1 MTGRA
6 ALVHQVRGEARAV
19 WVEVRARPVRH
30 AAILLAATVAV
41 ATVASTAVTLVTDPW
56 QAAGTLVSTP
66 LFLGAVAVVLW
77 GLVWACGSVSA
88 GFVRWWLPM
97 PRHAADRLASAISAA
112 APLVGAA
119 VAELVVLLA
128 ATGGLVV
135 AVATAAVLAALAAV
149 TRQARQRAVV
159 LRWLVG
165 HLVGAAREFDPHSGT
180 WVIRDAVWDGDRL
193 MSATA
198 YYPDQLRVS
207 EPGRRAGI
215 ERALMWAM
223 RHDPRVWGLRWADNA
238 RAVDLVAE
246 PPLPDRIV
254 DGRWPDVGGIVVGA
268 CAMVHADAHVI
279 GPDDSPI
286 GLRVWDPDAQ
296 RDLLIAGVK
305 GSGKTILARGIVVRG
320 LSSGAFP
327 AGVMILDGKGSA
339 DYASL
344 EGRDGVLVVARSPQ
358 QWRAALDHLVAI
370 MRERYEADYA
380 FESGRSSERMTAPR
394 LCIVLDEVQ
403 NILYEV
409 PEALDPLNQ
418 LARMARGGRITIV
431 AVTQRPDA
439 KDAIPGAIRDQLE
452 DRVAVGW
459 MSEQGGRM
467 VLEGDWRLVVDDDG
481 SADTM
486 PRGRAV
492 ARIAGRLCRI
502 QVPWLDSP
510 VHDPSVEGLYP
521 RRDGTP
527 PAPTPPAP
535 SPQTPAV
542 PAPRSADDTRQP
554 ATPTTDFF
562 E

>member
-6 ALVHQVRGEARAV
+6 ELVGEARAV
-19 WVEVRARPVRH
+19 WAEVRARPVRH
-30 AAILLAATVAV
+30 AAILLAATVAA
-41 ATVASTAVTLVTDPW
+41 ATVVSVAVT
-56 QAAGTLVSTP
+56 AAIAPLETVGTLVSTP
-66 LFLGAVAVVLW
+66 LFLGAVALVVW
-77 GLVWACGSVSA
+77 GLVWACGSVAA
-88 GFVRWWLPM
+88 GVARWWLPV
-97 PRHAADRLASAISAA
+97 PRHAADRLSAAIGSA
-112 APLVGAA
+112 APLAGAA

-135 AVATAAVLAALAAV
+135 AVATAALLVGLAVV
-149 TRQARQRAVV
+149 TRQTRRRAVV
-159 LRWLVG
+159 LRWLTG
-165 HLVGAAREFDPHSGT
+165 HLVGAAREFDPHSGAWT
-180 WVIRDAVWDGDRL
+180 IRGDVWDGDRL
-193 MSATA
+193 MSARA
-198 YYPDQLRVS
+198 YYPADVRVS
-207 EPGRRAGI
+207 EPGRRASI

-223 RHDPRVWGLRWADNA
+223 RHDPRVWGLRWADTA

-246 PPLPDRIV
+246 PPLPERIV
-254 DGRWPDVGGIVVGA
+254 DGRWPAEVGGIVVGA
-268 CAMVHADAHVI
+268 CAMVHADTHVI
-279 GPDDSPI
+279 GPDDTPI
-286 GLRVWDPDAQ
+286 GLRVWRPDDQ

-344 EGRDGVLVVARSPQ
+344 EGRDGILVVARSPQ

-380 FESGRSSERMTAPR
+380 YESGRSSERMTAPR
-394 LCIVLDEVQ
+394 LCILLDEVQ

-409 PEALDPLNQ
+409 PEALEPLNQ

-467 VLEGDWRLVVDDDG
+467 VLEGDWRLVVDDDD

-521 RRDGTP
+521 PRDGTP
-527 PAPTPPAP
+527 PAPAPP
-535 SPQTPAV
+535 PQSPAV
-542 PAPRSADDTRQP
+542 PAPRPAAHDTRRP
-554 ATPTTDFF
+554 ATPATDGDFF